1 MKLYLRQRLNKENNQ
16 KTIIQKF
23 SWVKISLK
31 NEIVLYFNRSIQI
44 MTVQNKPR
52 IEELLLSNKI
62 EKKETKKIKIK

>member
-1 MKLYLRQRLNKENNQ
+1 VKLYLRQRLNKENNQ